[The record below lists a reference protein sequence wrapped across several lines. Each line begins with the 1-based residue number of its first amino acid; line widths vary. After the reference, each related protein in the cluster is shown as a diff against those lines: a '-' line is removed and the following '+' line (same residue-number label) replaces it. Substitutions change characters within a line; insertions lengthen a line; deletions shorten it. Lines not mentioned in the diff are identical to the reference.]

1 MKTLKVK
8 EELFVPWILEE
19 YTANELYMEAL
30 EDGSSTKQF
39 ALDVAGL
46 MPINHI
52 QNWEEVKQHF
62 SEEDIEGDYIEE
74 WSDFKIEWV

>member
-8 EELFVPWILEE
+8 EELFVSWILEE
-19 YTANELYMEAL
+19 YTANELMEAW
-30 EDGSSTKQF
+30 EDGSTPKQF
-39 ALDVAGL
+39 VLDVAGL

-52 QNWEEVKQHF
+52 QNWEEVKEHF
-62 SEEDIEGDYIEE
+62 YEEEIEGDYIED

>member
-8 EELFVPWILEE
+8 EELFVSWILEE

-30 EDGSSTKQF
+30 EDGGTTKQF
-39 ALDVAGL
+39 VLDVAGL

-62 SEEDIEGDYIEE
+62 SEEDIEDGWIED